1 MLLNL
6 EIILIGLAVGT
17 IVGLTGVGAAGIMT
31 PLLIIAL
38 HVNPMKAV
46 GTDLLYSVPTKLFGA
61 YLHNRQKT
69 VNPDIVKALLWG
81 GLPAS
86 LIGLI
91 VLFWLRHHVEVSIIE
106 DWTRRAI
113 GVTLFVAALII
124 IVQPLIRRRM
134 VTTTFEWH
142 PRQRG
147 RVMAIGALVGLIVTV
162 TSIGSGSVTLPLL
175 TLALP
180 FAGLAQLIGSDI
192 AFAAFLIPMA
202 ALGRWSM
209 GDVDLSLVLKLL
221 IGSLPGIYIGSKLCG
236 RLDQRYLRPVVAV
249 VLIVV
254 GIRLIW
260 R

>member
-1 MLLNL
+1 M
-6 EIILIGLAVGT
+6 
-17 IVGLTGVGAAGIMT
+17 
-31 PLLIIAL
+31 
-38 HVNPMKAV
+38 
-46 GTDLLYSVPTKLFGA
+46 
-61 YLHNRQKT
+61 
-69 VNPDIVKALLWG
+69 
-81 GLPAS
+81 
-86 LIGLI
+86 
-91 VLFWLRHHVEVSIIE
+91 
-106 DWTRRAI
+106 
-113 GVTLFVAALII
+113 TLFVAALII
-124 IVQPLIRRRM
+124 IVQPLVRRRI
-134 VTTTFEWH
+134 VTQTFEWH

-236 RLDQRYLRPVVAV
+236 RLDQRYLRPVVAI

-254 GIRLIW
+254 GTRLIW